1 MVGICAERS
10 LEMVIAI
17 LGVLKAGAAYVPIDT
32 ADPGQR
38 VEGTLVDAEV
48 KLLLTQEAVVE
59 RLELKGQELV
69 CLDREWEQIE
79 KQSSEE
85 PGVRV
90 EVGGLAYVIYTSG
103 STGKPKGAM
112 NTHGGIRNRLL
123 WMQGQYGM
131 DETDRVLQ
139 KTTFSFDVS
148 VWEFVWPL
156 MRGAALVM
164 ARPGGHKDGGYLLGV
179 IKEEEITTMHF
190 VPSMLG
196 VFLEERVEEARSLR
210 RVICS
215 GEALTRELEERTRKR
230 TGAEVSNLYGPTE
243 AAIDVTYWICGGEG
257 GVGWAPIGKPI
268 ANTEMYVLDGGLEA
282 TPVGVKGEIYIGG
295 AGLARGYLRRAEM
308 TAERFVPAR
317 YGERGGA
324 RMYRTG
330 DVGRYLADGN
340 IEFIGRAD
348 NQVKI
353 RGYRI
358 ELGEI
363 EAALNE
369 HGSVKQSVVAA
380 SNDERG
386 GKRLLGYVVGE
397 EGATAAELKR
407 HLRERLPEYMVPE
420 AILKLDEMPVTAS
433 GKIDR
438 KRLPAPPDAGRDVES
453 EYVAARTPVEEI
465 VVGIYEEVLKLDRV
479 GIHDSFFEMGG
490 HSLLATQIVS
500 RVKNAFGVAIE
511 VRSIFEGPTAE
522 ALGRVIEDAIRD
534 GVKDDAPIFN
544 IVDRPDARPSAL
556 NASSR
561 TENGAGHKEQD
572 VQEESDIRRLRA
584 IKRKGINLSSETV

>member
-1 MVGICAERS
+1 VEGLIGFFVNTLVLRTDLGGNPSFRELIGREREVALGAYAHQEAPFEKLVEEINPERDLSRSPLFQVMMSLQNTSQAELEIRDLKLREVGEEAGAAKFDLELMLTESGEEIVGSLTYSQDLYEAETIRRMARHFEHVLADAVRDAEQRVHEIELMDAAEKRQILEEWNATEREYGEPRLVHEMIAEQARRRGEMIAVISEQGALSYGELNRRANRLANYLGSRGVGCEDLVGICAERS

-32 ADPGQR
+32 TDPGQR

-123 WMQGQYGM
+123 WMQEQYGL

-215 GEALTRELEERTRKR
+215 GEALPRELEERTRKR

-243 AAIDVTYWICGGEG
+243 AAIDVTYWICAGEG
-257 GVGWAPIGKPI
+257 GGGWAPIGKPI

-282 TPVGVKGEIYIGG
+282 APVGVKGEIYIGG

-317 YGERGGA
+317 
-324 RMYRTG
+324 
-330 DVGRYLADGN
+330 
-340 IEFIGRAD
+340 
-348 NQVKI
+348 
-353 RGYRI
+353 
-358 ELGEI
+358 
-363 EAALNE
+363 
-369 HGSVKQSVVAA
+369 
-380 SNDERG
+380 
-386 GKRLLGYVVGE
+386 
-397 EGATAAELKR
+397 
-407 HLRERLPEYMVPE
+407 
-420 AILKLDEMPVTAS
+420 
-433 GKIDR
+433 
-438 KRLPAPPDAGRDVES
+438 
-453 EYVAARTPVEEI
+453 
-465 VVGIYEEVLKLDRV
+465 
-479 GIHDSFFEMGG
+479 
-490 HSLLATQIVS
+490 
-500 RVKNAFGVAIE
+500 
-511 VRSIFEGPTAE
+511 
-522 ALGRVIEDAIRD
+522 
-534 GVKDDAPIFN
+534 
-544 IVDRPDARPSAL
+544 
-556 NASSR
+556 
-561 TENGAGHKEQD
+561 
-572 VQEESDIRRLRA
+572 
-584 IKRKGINLSSETV
+584 